1 MKYSR
6 PEMEFVRF
14 TNQDILTESND
25 TPIMPAEI
33 GDEPASFDQP

>member
-1 MKYSR
+1 MKYMR

-25 TPIMPAEI
+25 TPIFPAEI
-33 GDEPASFDQP
+33 GEEPASFDQP